1 MFYFLNLK
9 PYISRL
15 VKHEL
20 ITGSFYLFLGGM
32 VGNFFAFL
40 LNLFLARNLS
50 YADYGIFASLLAI
63 VSLAYIPGQSINTII
78 VKFATRFFA
87 EEQMDKFAAFY
98 QISFKILFVIA
109 LTFFLI
115 LVALAY
121 PISSFLKLDNL
132 YYGLVIAAIVGVHY
146 LGIINHAFLQSL
158 LKFFTLSSINV
169 FSSFIKLIAGV
180 LFVYLGFAAFSGLL
194 AILFMTIGAFIIAF
208 IPLRMYVNKT
218 SNIKVSFP
226 NNEIMSYS
234 IPAFFTVFFLTSFT
248 SSDVILVRHFFD
260 AKQAGFYAGLS
271 LIGKVIFYFTAPI
284 PSVLF
289 PLLVKRHALGAT
301 YKRLFYLALFLV
313 FVPSLGLSLFY
324 IMFPHF
330 VINLFLGGREYLE
343 IANLLGIFGLYI
355 MLVSLISVCVNFFLS
370 FNQTRVW
377 LLVIP
382 FSVLQII
389 LISIFHNSFYQVIY
403 LSIMVSFGL
412 LISLLLYYFKKFGL

>member
-1 MFYFLNLK
+1 M
-9 PYISRL
+9 PYILNVKSYIFRFA
-15 VKHEL
+15 KHEL
-20 ITGSFYLFLGGM
+20 ITGSFFLFAGGM

-87 EEQMDKFAAFY
+87 DGQMDKFAVFY
-98 QISFKILFVIA
+98 QVSFKVLFVIA
-109 LTFFLI
+109 LTFFMI
-115 LVALAY
+115 FVVLAY

-132 YYGLVIAAIVGVHY
+132 YYGLIIAAIVGVY
-146 LGIINHAFLQSL
+146 YVGILNHAFLQSL
-158 LKFFTLSSINV
+158 LKFLTLSSINV

-194 AILFMTIGAFIIAF
+194 AILFMAIGAFLIAF
-208 IPLRMYVNKT
+208 IPLRKYVNKT
-218 SNIKVSFP
+218 SKTKISFP

-234 IPAFFTVFFLTSFT
+234 IAAFFTVFFLTSLT

-289 PLLVKRHALGAT
+289 PLLVKRHTIGAS
-301 YKRLFYLALFLV
+301 YKKLFYLAVFLV
-313 FVPSLGLSLFY
+313 FIPSLGITLFY
-324 IMFPHF
+324 LMFPHF
-330 VINLFLGGREYLE
+330 VINLFLGGREYSE
-343 IANLLGIFGLYI
+343 MSRFLGIFGLYI
-355 MLVSLISVCVNFFLS
+355 MLVSLTSVCINFFLS
-370 FNQTRVW
+370 FNETKVW
-377 LLVIP
+377 VIVIP
-382 FSVLQII
+382 FAILQIL
-389 LISIFHNSFYQVIY
+389 LISLFHASFYQVIY
-403 LSIMVSFGL
+403 LSILSAFGL
-412 LISLLLYYFKKFGL
+412 LIVLFLYYFKKFGI